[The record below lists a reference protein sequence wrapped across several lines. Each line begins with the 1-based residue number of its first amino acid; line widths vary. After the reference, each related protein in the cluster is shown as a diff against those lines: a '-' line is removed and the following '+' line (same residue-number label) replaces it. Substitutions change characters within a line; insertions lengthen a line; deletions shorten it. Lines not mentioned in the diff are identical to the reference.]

1 MLIHDEKLDPPHQ
14 APGLSDFDQRPTGG
28 PARSGPEVRKPVTV
42 LFSDLVES
50 TRLGRQLDPEALR
63 RLLLRYF
70 QEMQAVVERHGGIV
84 EKFIGDAVMAVFGVP
99 VVREDDALR
108 AVRAAA
114 EMREALERLNRDL
127 EQTWDIRL
135 QCRIGINTGEVVAG
149 EHQHG
154 HLIVTGEVV
163 NIAKRLEEAAATGEI
178 LISEATYRLVR
189 DAIVAERVSDRSMKS
204 GEPLEAVLVESVRA
218 RVPGRAR
225 RFDSPMV
232 GREQQLSALRGEFAG
247 VVQDRACHL
256 LTVLGPA
263 GIGKS
268 RLVQEFVGGVR
279 ADATVVRGQCLPYG
293 EGITYWPLA
302 EVVREILR
310 REGSSEA
317 ESSSTAIAE
326 LLPGEEKAAL
336 IGELI
341 SEAVGLGGHGGG
353 SGEETSWAVR
363 KLFEA
368 LARRRPLVVVFD
380 DLQWA
385 EPTFIELVDYLAE
398 LSRDAP
404 ILLLCM
410 ARPEIF
416 DSHPSWGGGKLNAA
430 SMLLEPLDDG
440 SCRRLIANLL
450 GRGPLPV
457 EVETRIA
464 EAADGNAL
472 FAEELLAMLVD
483 DEMLAWNGH
492 RWVAT
497 GDLLELP
504 VPQTINTLLTARL
517 EGLPA
522 HERNLLLQASVEG
535 TLFHRSAICELA
547 PGLPDAALDRSLA
560 SLVRRDLIRPGRSIF
575 RGDEA
580 YRFRH
585 LLIRDAAYRSL
596 SKANRADL
604 HQRLASWLERT
615 TAGQTVKYEE
625 IVGYHLEQAYRCRS
639 DLGSADDAQRE
650 LGARASRQ
658 LGSAGRRALARSDL
672 PAAIGLLERAASLSA
687 DDATRAELLPEL
699 AAALIEAGRLSDADQ
714 VLDTA
719 MQVATGMGDERAR
732 SRALIQQQHLQ
743 LLQVA
748 DGGSEHAALAVRHVI
763 PIFQRCGD
771 DRGLCGAWRL
781 EAWLHWNEAHAA
793 AAAEAWE
800 QAASHAV
807 RAGDEHARADIL
819 SWIASS
825 HLFGPTPV
833 IEGIR
838 RCEEI
843 LPEVRGHLESEAL
856 TLGHLAVLH
865 AMNGRFDVA
874 RPLLATSNA
883 MFEDLGLTLNAA
895 TSTHE
900 AVMELLAGDAAAAE
914 VSLRSGFEALQQMG
928 EHAFLSTTAAF
939 LARAV
944 FAQERIDEA
953 EELARLSARLS
964 ASGDLVT
971 QVMWRSVQARI
982 LARRGRYAEAE
993 ALAREAVTLAERTD
1007 FLVDRGDALVDL
1019 AHILRDA
1026 GQRNEAA
1033 TAAAEGLHLHE
1044 QKGNLVTAGKIRLDL
1059 AVPS

>member
-1 MLIHDEKLDPPHQ
+1 
-14 APGLSDFDQRPTGG
+14 
-28 PARSGPEVRKPVTV
+28 VRKPVTV
-42 LFSDLVES
+42 LFADLVES

-63 RLLLRYF
+63 RLLFRYF
-70 QEMQAVVERHGGIV
+70 QEMQSVVERHGGVV

-108 AVRAAA
+108 AVRAAV
-114 EMREALERLNRDL
+114 EMRESLANLNRDL
-127 EQTWDIRL
+127 EQTWGVHL
-135 QCRIGINTGEVVAG
+135 ECRIGVNTGEVVAG
-149 EHQHG
+149 EHQQG
-154 HLIVTGEVV
+154 HLLVTGEVV
-163 NIAKRLEEAAATGEI
+163 NIAKRLEEAATTSEI
-178 LISEATYRLVR
+178 LISEGTHRLVR
-189 DAIVAERVSDRSMKS
+189 DAIVAERVSGRFMKG
-204 GEPLEAVLVESVRA
+204 GETLEAVRVDAVRA
-218 RVPGRAR
+218 HVPGRAR
-225 RFDSPMV
+225 RFDSPIV
-232 GREQQLSALRGEFAG
+232 GREQQLGALRSVFAG
-247 VVQDRACHL
+247 VLQDRACHL

-268 RLVQEFVGGVR
+268 RLVQEFVGEVR
-279 ADATVVRGQCLPYG
+279 ADATVLRGQCLPYG

-310 REGSSEA
+310 REGSSDA
-317 ESSSTAIAE
+317 DSSSTAIAE

-341 SEAVGLGGHGGG
+341 AEALGLGGSGSG
-353 SGEETSWAVR
+353 SGEATSWAVR
-363 KLFEA
+363 KLFEG
-368 LARRRPLVVVFD
+368 LAQRRPLVVVFD

-385 EPTFIELVDYLAE
+385 EPTFIELINYLSE

-416 DSHPSWGGGKLNAA
+416 DSHPSWGGGKLNAT

-440 SCRRLIANLL
+440 NCRRLIANLL

-457 EVETRIA
+457 DVETRIA
-464 EAADGNAL
+464 VAADGNAL

-483 DEMLAWNGH
+483 DELLAWNGH

-504 VPQTINTLLTARL
+504 VPQTINTLLAARL

-522 HERNLLLQASVEG
+522 NERNLLLQASVEG

-575 RGDEA
+575 AQDEA

-604 HQRLASWLERT
+604 HERLAAWLERT
-615 TAGQTVKYEE
+615 TAGRIVEYEE

-639 DLGSADDAQRE
+639 DLGSADDELRQ
-650 LGARASRQ
+650 LGARASRR

-687 DDATRAELLPEL
+687 DDATRGELLPEL
-699 AAALIEAGRLSDADQ
+699 AAALIEAGRLSDAEL
-714 VLDTA
+714 VLESA
-719 MQVATGMGDERAR
+719 MQVATDAGDERAR
-732 SRALIQQQHLQ
+732 SRALVQQQHLQ
-743 LLQVA
+743 LLHVT
-748 DGGSEHAALAVRHVI
+748 DGGSELAARAVRQVI
-763 PIFQRCGD
+763 PIFESCGD
-771 DRGLCGAWRL
+771 DQGLCGAWRL

-793 AAAEAWE
+793 SAAQAWE
-800 QAASHAV
+800 RAASHAA
-807 RAGDEHARADIL
+807 RAGDEHARAEIL

-825 HLFGPTPV
+825 QLFGPTPV
-833 IEGIR
+833 VEGIR
-838 RCEEI
+838 RCVAI
-843 LPEVRGHLESEAL
+843 LGDVRGHLESEAL
-856 TLGHLAVLH
+856 TLRHLAVLH
-865 AMNGRFDVA
+865 AMNGRFDLA
-874 RPLLATSNA
+874 RSLLSTSND
-883 MFEDLGLTLNAA
+883 MFEDLGLTLNTA
-895 TSTHE
+895 TSTNE
-900 AVMELLAGDAAAAE
+900 AVMEMLAGDAEAAE
-914 VSLRSGFEALQQMG
+914 VSLRAGFEALEQMG
-928 EHAFLSTTAAF
+928 EHAFLSTTAAL

-953 EELARLSARLS
+953 EELAQLSARLT
-964 ASGDLVT
+964 ATGDLVT
-971 QVMWRSVQARI
+971 QVMWRGVQARI
-982 LARRGRYAEAE
+982 LARRGRPAEAE
-993 ALAREAVTLAERTD
+993 ALAREAVSLAERTD

-1026 GQRNEAA
+1026 GQTREAA
-1033 TAAAEGLHLHE
+1033 TAATEGLHLHA
-1044 QKGNLVTAGKIRLDL
+1044 QKGNLVTAGRIRSDL